1 MVWLWYGI
9 EVMLDAKEP
18 SHPPAFCIHRP
29 RPDAI
34 QNEISL
40 SWAGG
45 FSPILFSLWQFH
57 VITYIQ
63 DILAFAPS
71 IVCAKYA
78 SEGKLLYYIVA

>member
-1 MVWLWYGI
+1 MPRSLP
-9 EVMLDAKEP
+9 A
-18 SHPPAFCIHRP
+18 PAFCIHRP
-29 RPDAI
+29 WDAI
-34 QNEISL
+34 QDEISL
-40 SWAGG
+40 SWAGS

-78 SEGKLLYYIVA
+78 SQGKLLYLYCCLTSTYLFHR